1 MARFLND
8 PPILIQHIP
17 RTGGTWIQYAVESL
31 YADDEYARVLRGGD
45 LATNPRSWH
54 PTWAPKKHCLL
65 HHYYAG
71 RIPPDAVIACF
82 VRHPLAYYESTWR
95 YLERIGRAKRLH
107 ICQSRKWPW
116 HPQREPAEKWLP
128 DFNAWAMRMTE
139 EVPGWATRLFE
150 AYTGPRGAE
159 ICSFIGRTE
168 TLQDDFV
175 RLLRMH
181 GHEDRD
187 TSAVELIPQQNAA
200 PNAEVEWDTLVMAA
214 VLCSENVAVDRW
226 YGASTINRRN
236 YRVANASRVAAAE
249 AVAQ

>member
-17 RTGGTWIQYAVESL
+17 RTGGTWIQRAVEML

-45 LATNPRSWH
+45 LATNCRSWH

-71 RIPPDAVIACF
+71 RIPPDATIACF

-95 YLERIGRAKRLH
+95 YLARIGRAKRLH

-116 HPQREPAEKWLP
+116 HPQREPSDKWLP
-128 DFNAWAMRMTE
+128 DFNAWAVRMTE

-168 TLQDDFV
+168 TLAEDFAE
-175 RLLRMH
+175 LLLAH
-181 GHEDRD
+181 GHENRD
-187 TSAVELIPQQNAA
+187 AAVVKSISPQNAA
-200 PNAEVEWDTLVMAA
+200 PDPKVEWETLAMAA
-214 VLCSENVAVDRW
+214 VLRSECVAVDRW
-226 YGASTINRRN
+226 YGASTINRRV
-236 YRVANASRVAAAE
+236 YRVANAPGVAAETAL
-249 AVAQ
+249 A